1 MPPTQRPQLWTEVT
15 HKTSLFFAEEVQS
28 DSTVRST
35 RRSLDFESI
44 KKIWRLNIPPKIKMF
59 WWKLLHDGLPVAY
72 NLNQRG
78 CKLEPTC
85 KVRGDYDENID
96 HMLIQCRVAREIWSL
111 ALQGAETELD
121 QNSSAIINLLRSVL
135 NATHGSSRLSVYVSF
150 VSWLEDLEIAGQS

>member
-1 MPPTQRPQLWTEVT
+1 M
-15 HKTSLFFAEEVQS
+15 
-28 DSTVRST
+28 
-35 RRSLDFESI
+35 
-44 KKIWRLNIPPKIKMF
+44 
-59 WWKLLHDGLPVAY
+59 AY

-111 ALQGAETELD
+111 ALQGAEIELD

-135 NATHGSSRLSVYVSF
+135 DATHGSSRSMFPLFLGWRIWKSWTKLSLRTNENIIHTINCAIRDLNIWQEATTMDMNPMHGIASSIPTNIAEIPPTICRALLHCGCFMEVSYR
-150 VSWLEDLEIAGQS
+150 